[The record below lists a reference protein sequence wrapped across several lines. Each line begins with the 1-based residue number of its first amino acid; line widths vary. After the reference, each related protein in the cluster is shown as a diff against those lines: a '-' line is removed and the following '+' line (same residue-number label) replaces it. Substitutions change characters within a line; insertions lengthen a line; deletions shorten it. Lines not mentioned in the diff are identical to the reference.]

1 MRGLSTIPALLT
13 GSLLAGIGICVV
25 NVLLPGLVKR
35 DFPDQAATMT
45 GGGTPWHYA
54 RALLPEPGSPYPWLR
69 PPPVSI
75 RIVYALSDCVCI
87 SRRTSY
93 RYGTG

>member
-45 GGGTPWHYA
+45 GGGYTMALCAGAAAGAGLTVPLAAPTP
-54 RALLPEPGSPYPWLR
+54 G
-69 PPPVSI
+69 VNQN
-75 RIVYALSDCVCI
+75 RICVE
-87 SRRTSY
+87 
-93 RYGTG
+93 